1 MLVTLVGAFPRSINI
16 LQTQSSDNDHLDRKA
31 RQPALA
37 NDGKA
42 GSSAEKKLADFGTSN
57 NITTS
62 AFTFLIN
69 RTKKF
74 LATYYNSC
82 KTRLPFN
89 YLAASY
95 SLKNVC

>member
-42 GSSAEKKLADFGTSN
+42 GSPLSYSCPIKSL
-57 NITTS
+57 
-62 AFTFLIN
+62 
-69 RTKKF
+69 
-74 LATYYNSC
+74 NSGA
-82 KTRLPFN
+82 RLPS
-89 YLAASY
+89 ASKA
-95 SLKNVC
+95 SN